1 MKNLYT
7 ILYTMHDFNCN
18 DEEVVSIND
27 LLDKKSK
34 NNTAVSE
41 LLEGVKFSPSKKV
54 VDNVLD
60 YLYKKH

>member
-1 MKNLYT
+1 
-7 ILYTMHDFNCN
+7 MHDFNCN